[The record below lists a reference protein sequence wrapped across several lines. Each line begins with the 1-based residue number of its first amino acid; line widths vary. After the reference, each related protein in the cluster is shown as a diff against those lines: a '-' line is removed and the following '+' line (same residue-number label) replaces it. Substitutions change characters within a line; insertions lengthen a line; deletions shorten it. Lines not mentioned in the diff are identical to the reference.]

1 MPLEHAPKEQVSTG
15 SAGVASASSSPFK
28 WRIGQFIVNCVP
40 LYESLED
47 RGMTQET
54 QQITTSGF
62 SRTFGR
68 VLHFAEMRGNC
79 ETDLLARG
87 LEISDFAHA
96 LTPSGG
102 KFSLMRPLTETLT
115 KDSLIWLESYDDVV
129 AWASTELRAQRSAEW
144 FSTVSTFFGKHGI
157 TMGISQVMVEDTLAP
172 TPALLDSPASMG
184 VSVQWISFRAPLP
197 NNLVRLPAL
206 AQELQEL
213 LSGLDKDS
221 TKVRFFGMPTSA
233 GGDRTLGHLW
243 IEHADR
249 KLLTEALFY
258 MADAKEML
266 PWWKAFYSGIELIEQ
281 RRLLVK
287 VG

>member
-1 MPLEHAPKEQVSTG
+1 
-15 SAGVASASSSPFK
+15 
-28 WRIGQFIVNCVP
+28 
-40 LYESLED
+40 
-47 RGMTQET
+47 MTQET
-54 QQITTSGF
+54 QQITTPGF

-68 VLHFAEMRGNC
+68 VLHSAEMRGNC

-87 LEISDFAHA
+87 LEISDYAHA

-102 KFSLMRPLTETLT
+102 KFSLLRPLTETLT

-144 FSTVSTFFGKHGI
+144 FSTASTLFSKHGI
-157 TMGISQVMVEDTLAP
+157 AMGISQVMVEDTLTP
-172 TPALLDSPASMG
+172 SPALLDSPSSMG
-184 VSVQWISFRAPLP
+184 VSVQWISFRAALP

-206 AQELQEL
+206 AEELQAL
-213 LSGLDKDS
+213 LSGLDKNS
-221 TKVRFFGMPTSA
+221 INVRFFGMPTSA
-233 GGDRTLGHLW
+233 GVDRTLGHLW
-243 IEHADR
+243 IEHADQ
-249 KLLTEALFY
+249 KLLAEALFY

-266 PWWKAFYSGIELIEQ
+266 PWWKALYDTIEMIEQ